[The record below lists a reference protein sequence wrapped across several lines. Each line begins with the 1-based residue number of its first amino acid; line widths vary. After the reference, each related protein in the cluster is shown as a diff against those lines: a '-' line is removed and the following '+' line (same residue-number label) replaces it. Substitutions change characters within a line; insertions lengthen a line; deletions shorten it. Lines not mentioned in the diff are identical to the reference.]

1 MPSTENRDFLELRR
15 KESLLLENFVTWSN
29 AQTNRQDG
37 QGRTG
42 RVDDQVVRRRS
53 HPKPCAGSVGCD
65 PTARFSFLVFAVV
78 ALPLPP
84 TLLVPVLNAGGPR
97 IHGQSSLLRD
107 MGLSICPHGCRF
119 VPVVMCCR
127 ANHCASPR
135 LRGSERLEPRK
146 AVRTWSAV
154 TADSHGSRCDKL
166 ADWSGARPPDC
177 EDRLRVP
184 GYRSSDIGTTRHGW
198 DG

>member
-1 MPSTENRDFLELRR
+1 MP
-15 KESLLLENFVTWSN
+15 K
-29 AQTNRQDG
+29 
-37 QGRTG
+37 RTDKMDKG
-42 RVDDQVVRRRS
+42 GPAGWTTRSSVDDPTPS
-53 HPKPCAGSVGCD
+53 HAQGVWD
-65 PTARFSFLVFAVV
+65 VTRQHVFLFLC
-78 ALPLPP
+78 LPSSRCPFPP